1 MADAANSFTENCVV
15 GIKAN
20 EPRINQLLNES
31 LMLVTALNNK
41 VCYSVYPLSMRCT
54 AVHYLQTQPQIC
66 KESVAVCYGTAPLVQ
81 IGYDKAAATAKKA
94 HAEGKTL
101 KEAAVELGVTTPK
114 EFDQWV
120 RPELMLQPSS

>member
-1 MADAANSFTENCVV
+1 
-15 GIKAN
+15 
-20 EPRINQLLNES
+20 
-31 LMLVTALNNK
+31 MLVTALNNK
-41 VCYSVYPLSMRCT
+41 VCYSFDLLSMQRE
-54 AVHYLQTQPQIC
+54 PQSC
-66 KESVAVCYGTAPLVQ
+66 KESVAFHHVTAPPLQ
-81 IGYDKAAATAKKA
+81 IGYDKAATTAKKA

>member
-1 MADAANSFTENCVV
+1 M
-15 GIKAN
+15 
-20 EPRINQLLNES
+20 
-31 LMLVTALNNK
+31 
-41 VCYSVYPLSMRCT
+41 
-54 AVHYLQTQPQIC
+54 AVHD
-66 KESVAVCYGTAPLVQ
+66 GTISRLQ

>member
-1 MADAANSFTENCVV
+1 
-15 GIKAN
+15 
-20 EPRINQLLNES
+20 
-31 LMLVTALNNK
+31 
-41 VCYSVYPLSMRCT
+41 
-54 AVHYLQTQPQIC
+54 
-66 KESVAVCYGTAPLVQ
+66 VAVRYGTASLVQ